1 MDDTGAILLQ
11 ISTLKD
17 MLDKVNDE
25 IESNIQITREIE
37 SEIVKSEEI
46 ENFLAARESELMKL
60 IYVSQFELSGLIA
73 VTEPQDK
80 IICMGLT
87 LELLDRKSF
96 SMACIEF
103 QKSIEGE
110 ESNELR
116 KLLLENEYLEEEIHK
131 LNQTYTSFK
140 SSVSALSNEILE
152 DLYNSSSALETEIH
166 EGNAENEKL
175 LKEIEDLRSTLL
187 AAISDADD
195 PW

>member
-1 MDDTGAILLQ
+1 
-11 ISTLKD
+11 
-17 MLDKVNDE
+17 
-25 IESNIQITREIE
+25 
-37 SEIVKSEEI
+37 
-46 ENFLAARESELMKL
+46 
-60 IYVSQFELSGLIA
+60 
-73 VTEPQDK
+73 
-80 IICMGLT
+80 MGLT

-152 DLYNSSSALETEIH
+152 DLYNSSSGIILPLIYLFGTVNFNMQLFFDSSFACILEFTWH
-166 EGNAENEKL
+166 V
-175 LKEIEDLRSTLL
+175 SH
-187 AAISDADD
+187 
-195 PW
+195 